1 MSDEPRRSG
10 FTKVEFLVIIFINVI
25 LIALL
30 YPAVKQAQHP
40 DGPLGK
46 LIPETA
52 PDEKRRVTHASGI
65 SFIPPPHW
73 VRIRDLGPKNPW
85 LRVTP
90 RSKGRTKAGL
100 MIGKVGDYNQDDR
113 MPDERELQNYI
124 KINFQGMPAYERLI
138 NTRDEA
144 LDYPY
149 ITVYDLYFK
158 QDGEWWHVSY
168 WVSGTL
174 NKMPKMMREYINEI
188 RIAPDKVEDPELL
201 ENSPQQ

>member
-1 MSDEPRRSG
+1 
-10 FTKVEFLVIIFINVI
+10 
-25 LIALL
+25 
-30 YPAVKQAQHP
+30 
-40 DGPLGK
+40 
-46 LIPETA
+46 
-52 PDEKRRVTHASGI
+52 
-65 SFIPPPHW
+65 
-73 VRIRDLGPKNPW
+73 
-85 LRVTP
+85 
-90 RSKGRTKAGL
+90 